1 MKLHEIL
8 TRCEAAFAQ
17 LDPMRGQLE
26 RDCSDDTALAL
37 GQALGAVYRAKG
49 LVERDLKL
57 QKEQE
62 EADA

>member
-1 MKLHEIL
+1 
-8 TRCEAAFAQ
+8 
-17 LDPMRGQLE
+17 MRGQLE
-26 RDCSDDTALAL
+26 RDCSEDTALAL
-37 GQALGAVYRAKG
+37 GRTLGALHQAKG